1 MMKHRKSILIALAA
15 GALLLTG
22 CENDCKKSEP
32 VHVNVSEGS
41 ELSSNTFGVGNLIEI
56 GNYLYYDSATRIV
69 YFWNGHVQ
77 LDYSTTPTPY
87 YAPNGNPYRYNP
99 ETNTFEQIE

>member
-1 MMKHRKSILIALAA
+1 MMKHRKSILISLAA

-22 CENDCKKSEP
+22 CGKSEP

-41 ELSSNTFGVGNLIEI
+41 ELSGNTFGVGNLIEI
-56 GNYLYYDSATRIV
+56 GNYLYYDSVTRIV
-69 YFWNGHVQ
+69 YFWNGY
-77 LDYSTTPTPY
+77 LIGARYDTAPSAY
-87 YAPNGNPYRYNP
+87 YAPNGKPYRYNP